1 MSLKNKI
8 GVLGGTFDPPHIG
21 HLKISNICLKKLKL
35 KKVLWAITKKSPL
48 KKSSFFSL
56 KQRIKMSKDLTK
68 KEKKIKVFFIENR
81 LNSNKTINLV
91 KYLKKRH
98 DVHFI
103 IGSDNLVNFH
113 KWHKFQ
119 DILKTCKLVV
129 LSRKGFDKKAKKSV
143 IMSPLKNKK
152 IIFIKNKHIN
162 VSSTSIRKHLLHGS
176 N

>member
-91 KYLKKRH
+91 RYLKKRH

-143 IMSPLKNKK
+143 IMSNLKSKN
-152 IIFIKNKHIN
+152 IKFFKNYKVDI
-162 VSSTSIRKHLLHGS
+162 SSTKLRSMIINGS
-176 N
+176 

>member
-1 MSLKNKI
+1 
-8 GVLGGTFDPPHIG
+8 
-21 HLKISNICLKKLKL
+21 
-35 KKVLWAITKKSPL
+35 
-48 KKSSFFSL
+48 
-56 KQRIKMSKDLTK
+56 MSKDLTK

-91 KYLKKRH
+91 RYLKKRH

-143 IMSPLKNKK
+143 IIKRLKTKNIKFLNNKK
-152 IIFIKNKHIN
+152 IDI
-162 VSSTSIRKHLLHGS
+162 SSTQLRNKIINGS
-176 N
+176 